1 MKKTYEFITNKG
13 MLVRL
18 ELDSKDLDHTKVYFD
33 NHKIEGYAYSSA
45 VDGLINVVTNEEF
58 EIDGNRFKRVQF
70 GVNNSTQKSFREL
83 YTYLKVYEYRKEN
96 NSKGKEDYE
105 YIVFGSELC
114 MMNDPIYFSYDLN
127 SSYRILD
134 FELTSIFCRHCFG
147 NNNLK
152 GYVYFWE
159 FYEVICN
166 DKELIN
172 YAKENGEV
180 NGRIVEAT
188 IPREIFESIVERVV
202 KDNHERIVQID
213 YLKEL

>member
-1 MKKTYEFITNKG
+1 M
-13 MLVRL
+13 
-18 ELDSKDLDHTKVYFD
+18 
-33 NHKIEGYAYSSA
+33 
-45 VDGLINVVTNEEF
+45 
-58 EIDGNRFKRVQF
+58 
-70 GVNNSTQKSFREL
+70 
-83 YTYLKVYEYRKEN
+83 
-96 NSKGKEDYE
+96 
-105 YIVFGSELC
+105 FGSELC

>member
-1 MKKTYEFITNKG
+1 MKKTYEFITNKEI
-13 MLVRL
+13 LVRL
-18 ELDSKDLDHTKVYFD
+18 ELDSEDLDHTKVYFD

-58 EIDGNRFKRVQF
+58 EIDGNRYSRVQF

-96 NSKGKEDYE
+96 NLKEKEDYE
-105 YIVFGSELC
+105 YITFNGEGAI
-114 MMNDPIYFSYDLN
+114 MNETIYFSYDFN

-134 FELTSIFCRHCFG
+134 FELTSIFCRHCFK

-159 FYEVICN
+159 FYEAICN
-166 DKELIN
+166 DEELLN

-180 NGRIVEAT
+180 NGRMVEAT
-188 IPREIFESIVERVV
+188 IPREIFETIVERVV
-202 KDNHERIVQID
+202 KDNHERIVQIG
-213 YLKEL
+213 Y